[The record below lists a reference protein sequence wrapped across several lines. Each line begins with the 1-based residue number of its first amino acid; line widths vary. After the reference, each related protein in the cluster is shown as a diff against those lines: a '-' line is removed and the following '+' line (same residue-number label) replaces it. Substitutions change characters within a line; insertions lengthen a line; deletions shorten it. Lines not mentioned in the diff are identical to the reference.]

1 MRQQTFHFLEFLPVR
16 QMVPKPPR
24 FRPRRRVRSEEMPL
38 FELKIPA
45 RPVVFS
51 DQEIGRHRAIETA
64 ERNKILANSKRC
76 AGCGGLV
83 FQFPCLVCSLRGK
96 D

>member
-1 MRQQTFHFLEFLPVR
+1 MRQQTFRFLDSLPVLPR
-16 QMVPKPPR
+16 PSKPPR

-45 RPVVFS
+45 RPVMFT
-51 DQEIGRHRAIETA
+51 DQEIGRHRASETA

-76 AGCGGLV
+76 GGCGGLV
-83 FQFPCLVCSLRGK
+83 YQFPCLTCMLRGK